1 MAEDEQELINES
13 IEVSKPEQ
21 SKPWESQQVGN
32 KMDDFHIAY
41 KVLFDDLE
49 GKWRYSV
56 VSFVRLEGGGIVD
69 TILAAFKHVKGYI
82 YQDYR

>member
-41 KVLFDDLE
+41 KVLQDDLE
-49 GKWRYSV
+49 GKWRY
-56 VSFVRLEGGGIVD
+56 
-69 TILAAFKHVKGYI
+69 
-82 YQDYR
+82 

>member
-21 SKPWESQQVGN
+21 SKPWESQQLGN
-32 KMDDFHIAY
+32 KMDDFHIDY
-41 KVLFDDLE
+41 KVLIDDLE

-56 VSFVRLEGGGIVD
+56 IIFVCLEGDGIFD
-69 TILAAFKHVKGYI
+69 TILAACKHVK
-82 YQDYR
+82 